1 MKSNKT
7 LFGIEVK
14 ADITWEGLDSF
25 YSTSSI
31 LGLFFTTK
39 ICKKK
44 SHSYDLGLVALFLF
58 QDTKI
63 TFSFC
68 VKLQTDF

>member
-7 LFGIEVK
+7 LFGIAVK
-14 ADITWEGLDSF
+14 ADITGKGLDSF

-44 SHSYDLGLVALFLF
+44 SHSNGLGLVALFLF
-58 QDTKI
+58 QDTI
-63 TFSFC
+63 TFTFC